1 MTSCPLTRHPR
12 SPRFRSAV
20 EGAVELARLALV
32 VHRDPPGLRVILV
45 LLALPDLRE
54 MPASED
60 LLDRK
65 ALGVFRV
72 LLDPLVAE
80 LEEPRYLAPKDL
92 GALLALLDLKAT
104 MVFRALPDLLVPPG
118 QMVNPDPRAITV
130 QSDPLA
136 LLDRRVL
143 PDLLESVARPV
154 RMQSPLSLTSIS
166 PRTRQP
172 RPTARRLMLK
182 THSDRPIHSR
192 MALGITRR

>member
-1 MTSCPLTRHPR
+1 
-12 SPRFRSAV
+12 V
-20 EGAVELARLALV
+20 EGAVELAHLALV
-32 VHRDPPGLRVILV
+32 VHRDLPGLRVIPV
-45 LLALPDLRE
+45 LLALPDLRA
-54 MPASED
+54 MPVSAD

-104 MVFRALPDLLVPPG
+104 MVFRALLDLLVPPG
-118 QMVNPDPRAITV
+118 QMVNPDPRAIMV
-130 QSDPLA
+130 QLDPLA

-143 PDLLESVARPV
+143 PDLLESVARLV
-154 RMQSPLSLTSIS
+154 RMQSPLSSTGIS

-172 RPTARRLMLK
+172 RPTARRRMLK
-182 THSDRPIHSR
+182 MHFARPTHSR
-192 MALGITRR
+192 MVLDTTLR

>member
-1 MTSCPLTRHPR
+1 MVRLVQSALEDPRVKLVPL
-12 SPRFRSAV
+12 
-20 EGAVELARLALV
+20 
-32 VHRDPPGLRVILV
+32 D
-45 LLALPDLRE
+45 LPDLRA
-54 MPASED
+54 MLGNVD
-60 LLDRK
+60 LPDQK

-72 LLDPLVAE
+72 LPDLLAVE

-92 GALLALLDLKAT
+92 GVLLALLDLKVT

-118 QMVNPDPRAITV
+118 QMVNPDPRAML
-130 QSDPLA
+130 DPLA

-154 RMQSPLSLTSIS
+154 RMQSPLSSTSIS

-172 RPTARRLMLK
+172 RPMERRLMSK

-192 MALGITRR
+192 TAHGTTLR